1 MVEPTVM
8 PLASALMTSMDTG
21 AVAVL
26 AVELLVDSLQAVIK
40 KLAASNT
47 LRKILDVMI

>member
-1 MVEPTVM
+1 MVAPTVK
-8 PLASALMTSMDTG
+8 PLASAVIASMDMG

-47 LRKILDVMI
+47 LRKILDVMV